1 MAPIRVSFQLLA
13 MRFSIELPKARLIPP
28 KILSTRS
35 NFRCLK
41 STMRKYKICVSSI
54 KNKNQLEVWRLER
67 RPVVQFMSKAFQ
79 NTQLTRTKWSWGR
92 WTKATIIVRSGP
104 LSWTWHTSHQ
114 PTTFHIIFSSF
125 RSTIYTVRRKRRRIF
140 LHGVARPFA
149 RASAARKPRWL
160 WILLVN
166 RTLMM
171 MMILVAT
178 MT

>member
-67 RPVVQFMSKAFQ
+67 RPVVQFMCKAFQ

-140 LHGVARPFA
+140 FVWNIFELLKPNFFE
-149 RASAARKPRWL
+149 SALIFFFFHPPAQE
-160 WILLVN
+160 N
-166 RTLMM
+166 RR
-171 MMILVAT
+171 IKEK
-178 MT
+178 